1 MNNGA
6 NKTNRRNG
14 FTLIEIL
21 IVVVILGILA
31 AIVVGQ
37 FQTTTTSANASAA
50 KSSLKVVRSQI
61 ELYRYSHGTP
71 TSVDILVNNGNLA
84 GSPVPPEGFQYVYDG
99 DTGRFSIEC
108 TPENPD
114 CPDDIDQ
121 W

>member
-1 MNNGA
+1 MHTCA
-6 NKTNRRNG
+6 NMTYRRNG

-31 AIVVGQ
+31 GIVIGQ
-37 FQTTTTSANASAA
+37 FQTTTASSRENAA
-50 KSSLKVVRSQI
+50 KSSLNVVRSQI

-84 GSPVPPEGFQYVYDG
+84 STPIPPEGFQYVYDS
-99 DTGRFSIEC
+99 DTGRFAVEC
-108 TPENPD
+108 TAQNPQ